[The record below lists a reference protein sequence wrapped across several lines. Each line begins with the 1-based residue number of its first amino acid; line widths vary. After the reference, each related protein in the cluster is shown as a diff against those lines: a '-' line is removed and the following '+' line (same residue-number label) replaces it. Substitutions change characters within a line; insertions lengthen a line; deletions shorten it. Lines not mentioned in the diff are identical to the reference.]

1 MAQYL
6 ISLAK
11 LRHNAEILQ
20 DVAERSGAKVVLA
33 LKAFSLWPSFETLRP
48 HLSGCCAS
56 GLWEARLSQQYF
68 GKETLTYSPA
78 YSDQDLRE
86 LLEITTHLDF
96 NSLSQWQ
103 RHRDTC
109 LAHPRA
115 VSGELHFGLRIN
127 PLHSTGQTPL
137 YDPCSPGCRLGV
149 TADQLEGA
157 DLTGLSTLH
166 FHTLCEQP
174 AADLFATMEA
184 VERDFGNLLA
194 SPQFQNLNL
203 GGGHWITKPDYDR
216 EALTTFLKAIA
227 EKYQLQLWLE
237 PGEAVAIHSGVL
249 RAQVLDIFE
258 SQGIRHVILDVSATC
273 HMPDVLEMPYRPDLF
288 LLEKETMSSVKSTA
302 RPAVTL
308 AGERYSEASESGEH
322 LHRLGGPSCLAGDA
336 IGDYAFERPLV
347 IGDTLV
353 FDDMAHYTFVKS
365 TLFNGVPHPDL
376 AVLKEDG
383 EVEIVRTFGYQDF
396 AGRLGS

>member
-6 ISLAK
+6 ISIAK
-11 LRHNAEILQ
+11 LRENAAILQ
-20 DVAERSGAKVVLA
+20 DVAEQSGARVVLA
-33 LKAFSLWPSFETLRP
+33 LKAFSLWPTFADLRP
-48 HLSGCCAS
+48 YLSGCCAS
-56 GLWEARLSQQYF
+56 GLWEAKLSQQYF

-78 YSDQDLRE
+78 YTDGDLRE
-86 LLEITTHLDF
+86 LLEITSHLDF

-103 RHRDTC
+103 RHRGTC

-115 VSGELHFGLRIN
+115 RSGELHFGLRIN

-149 TADQLEGA
+149 TKEQIEGA
-157 DLTGLSTLH
+157 DLAGLSTLH

-174 AADLFATMEA
+174 AADLLATMEA
-184 VERDFGNLLA
+184 VERDFGHLLS
-194 SPQFQNLNL
+194 SPQFRHLNL

-216 EALTTFLKAIA
+216 SALITFLKEMAH
-227 EKYQLQLWLE
+227 KYEVQLYLE
-237 PGEAVAIHSGVL
+237 PGEAVAIHTGVL
-249 RAQVLDIFE
+249 RAQVLDVFE
-258 SQGIRHVILDVSATC
+258 SQGIRHAILDVSATC

-288 LLEKETMSSVKSTA
+288 LVEDCQSGTRHSEAV
-302 RPAVTL
+302 PAVTL
-308 AGERYSEASESGEH
+308 PGESYRAAQASGEH
-322 LHRLGGPSCLAGDA
+322 PHRLGGPSCLAGDTL
-336 IGDYAFERPLV
+336 GDYRFSRPLE

-376 AVLKEDG
+376 AILREDD
-383 EVEIVRTFGYQDF
+383 EVETVRSFDYQDF
-396 AGRLGS
+396 AGRLGQ